1 MAANRAIL
9 DATIRHAVF
18 LERLKS
24 NEVTKFAPFL
34 KEIDRSLRDRLTKA
48 DLTSYNTQ
56 RLKRL
61 LDEVDGL
68 LLGIFGRFTDQL
80 QLDLVDI
87 ANYEAQFEAASL
99 NNAVPAGVTL
109 EAVVPTA
116 EAIRTAILSNPLGVR
131 GIDGGKLLG
140 SFIEDWSTTE
150 RTRVAGTIRQGFFEG
165 QTNFQI
171 IKNIRGT
178 KALGYKDGILATTDR
193 NAATVVRTAVQHVA
207 SQARME
213 TAKANPNIV
222 KGIRLIA
229 TLDSRTS
236 QICRSLDQRTFPVNE
251 GPRPPFHPNC
261 RTSFVLITRLSEMFG
276 KGATRASKGAD
287 GAGQVNAD
295 VTYYSWL
302 KQQPAAFQDK
312 ALGPTRGK
320 LFRNGGLSAERFA
333 SLQLDRNFAPMTLDE
348 MKAVEPLAFERAG
361 IN

>member
-9 DATIRHAVF
+9 DATIRHSVF

-140 SFIEDWSTTE
+140 SFIEDWSTAE
-150 RTRVAGTIRQGFFEG
+150 RARVDMGP
-165 QTNFQI
+165 
-171 IKNIRGT
+171 
-178 KALGYKDGILATTDR
+178 
-193 NAATVVRTAVQHVA
+193 V
-207 SQARME
+207 
-213 TAKANPNIV
+213 
-222 KGIRLIA
+222 RLIA
-229 TLDSRTS
+229 DDPGRVL
-236 QICRSLDQRTFPVNE
+236 QRAQYE
-251 GPRPPFHPNC
+251 
-261 RTSFVLITRLSEMFG
+261 I
-276 KGATRASKGAD
+276 A
-287 GAGQVNAD
+287 
-295 VTYYSWL
+295 
-302 KQQPAAFQDK
+302 
-312 ALGPTRGK
+312 ALGRAGVDDVLLLVVLVPDAQLLQL
-320 LFRNGGLSAERFA
+320 LFHAWSKDEPHQVVGRFIERYQGARRRQGITDRAVGERF
-333 SLQLDRNFAPMTLDE
+333 R
-348 MKAVEPLAFERAG
+348 LAGTKPAHERRVFVRKLEESRLG
-361 IN
+361 LRHLEL